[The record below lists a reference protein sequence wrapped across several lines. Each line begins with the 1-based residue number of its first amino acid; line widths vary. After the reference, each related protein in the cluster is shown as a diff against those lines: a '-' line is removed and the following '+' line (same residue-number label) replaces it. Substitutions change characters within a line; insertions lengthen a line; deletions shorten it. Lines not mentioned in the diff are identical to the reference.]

1 MTGVERRAESNAPEI
16 VARCGRAPDGA
27 DERRARHSGHV
38 AGSGRV
44 RDPRCLPH
52 ARQAEHPARSDRRI
66 ARRIGWSDPPTLMP
80 APLVVGIDAGGSKT
94 RAFAVDRTGAVI
106 GRGAGGG
113 ANLLSSPDPQGSI
126 GAALAESLGSAVP
139 QAIVLSCSGGD
150 RPADREK
157 GRAILVRLVGPE
169 VQIEV
174 THDAIAAL
182 YAGNPAGCGVVLISG
197 TGSIAFGRNLA
208 GEERRAGGWG
218 YLIGDEGSAVWLGLE
233 GLRAAAHHA
242 DGRGAGT
249 TITAHLL
256 RDLGVETFMDVIPQI
271 YGKPHPAPAIVA
283 AVWAVGRAAAEADAI
298 AVSIVQRGAHALA
311 RAASTVATGLRMTE
325 GPVYLAGGAFE
336 SVPSLERA
344 VRGEF

>member
-1 MTGVERRAESNAPEI
+1 MS
-16 VARCGRAPDGA
+16 
-27 DERRARHSGHV
+27 
-38 AGSGRV
+38 
-44 RDPRCLPH
+44 
-52 ARQAEHPARSDRRI
+52 
-66 ARRIGWSDPPTLMP
+66 

-94 RAFAVDRTGAVI
+94 RAFAVNRDGAVV

-113 ANLLSSPDPQGSI
+113 ANLLSSPDPAGSI
-126 GAALAESLGSAVP
+126 AAALAESLGAAKP
-139 QAIVLSCSGGD
+139 EAIVLSCSGGD

-157 GRAILVRLVGPE
+157 GRAILTQLVGPA
-169 VQIEV
+169 VRIEV

-197 TGSIAFGRNLA
+197 TGSIAFGRNDE

-249 TITAHLL
+249 TITAHVL
-256 RDLGVETFMDVIPQI
+256 RELGVGSFMEVIPLL
-271 YGKPHPAPAIVA
+271 YGRPHPAPAILA
-283 AVWAVGRAAAEADAI
+283 AVRAVGRAAAEADAI
-298 AVSIVQRGAHALA
+298 AMSIVQRGAHSLA
-311 RAASTVATGLRMTE
+311 RAASVVAAELRLGD

-336 SVPSLERA
+336 SLPSLERA
-344 VRGEF
+344 VRGELLAILPRATVEPVSEEPAMGAARLAMRLAWGA

>member
-1 MTGVERRAESNAPEI
+1 E
-16 VARCGRAPDGA
+16 
-27 DERRARHSGHV
+27 
-38 AGSGRV
+38 
-44 RDPRCLPH
+44 H
-52 ARQAEHPARSDRRI
+52 AAQRDRRV
-66 ARRIGWSDPPTLMP
+66 ARRIGRSDPPALMASP
-80 APLVVGIDAGGSKT
+80 IVVGIDAGGSKT
-94 RAFAVDRTGAVI
+94 RACAVDRTGAVI

-218 YLIGDEGSAVWLGLE
+218 HLIGDEGSAVWIGLE
-233 GLRAAAHHA
+233 GLRASAHHT
-242 DGRGAGT
+242 DGRGA
-249 TITAHLL
+249 A
-256 RDLGVETFMDVIPQI
+256 RDAARLGR
-271 YGKPHPAPAIVA
+271 IVNERPTSKR
-283 AVWAVGRAAAEADAI
+283 G
-298 AVSIVQRGAHALA
+298 QRGGPQSAGGTSAARMSEAITEARNPRAKQLSALSTRELLELMNDEDA
-311 RAASTVATGLRMTE
+311 TVARSVRGAIPEIDKAVDLIVTSLS
-325 GPVYLAGGAFE
+325 AGGR
-336 SVPSLERA
+336 PRI
-344 VRGEF
+344 

>member
-1 MTGVERRAESNAPEI
+1 MAAV
-16 VARCGRAPDGA
+16 V
-27 DERRARHSGHV
+27 
-38 AGSGRV
+38 
-44 RDPRCLPH
+44 
-52 ARQAEHPARSDRRI
+52 
-66 ARRIGWSDPPTLMP
+66 
-80 APLVVGIDAGGSKT
+80 VVGIDAGGSKT
-94 RAFAVDRTGAVI
+94 RAFAVDRDGAVV

-113 ANLLSSPDPQGSI
+113 ANLLSSPDPAGSI
-126 GAALAESLGSAVP
+126 AAALSESLGSAKPEAV
-139 QAIVLSCSGGD
+139 VLSCSGGD

-157 GRAILVRLVGPE
+157 GRAILTQLVGPA
-169 VQIEV
+169 VRIEV

-197 TGSIAFGRNLA
+197 TGSIAFGRNDE

-249 TITAHLL
+249 AITAHLL
-256 RDLGVETFMDVIPQI
+256 GELGVDSFMEVIPQL
-271 YGKPHPAPAIVA
+271 YGRPHPAPAILA
-283 AVWAVGRAAAEADAI
+283 AVRAVGRAAAEADAI

-311 RAASTVATGLRMTE
+311 RATSVVGAELRLEE

-336 SVPSLERA
+336 SLPSLERA
-344 VRGEF
+344 VRGELLRMLPRATVEPVSEEPAMGAARLAMQLAWGS

>member
-1 MTGVERRAESNAPEI
+1 MAAV
-16 VARCGRAPDGA
+16 
-27 DERRARHSGHV
+27 
-38 AGSGRV
+38 
-44 RDPRCLPH
+44 
-52 ARQAEHPARSDRRI
+52 
-66 ARRIGWSDPPTLMP
+66 
-80 APLVVGIDAGGSKT
+80 VVGIDAGGSKT
-94 RAFAVDRTGAVI
+94 RAFAVDRDGAVV

-113 ANLLSSPDPQGSI
+113 ANLLSSPDPAGSI
-126 GAALAESLGSAVP
+126 AAALSESLGSAKPEAV
-139 QAIVLSCSGGD
+139 VLSCSGGD

-157 GRAILVRLVGPE
+157 GRAILTQLVGPT
-169 VQIEV
+169 VRIEV

-197 TGSIAFGRNLA
+197 TGSIAFGRNDE

-249 TITAHLL
+249 AITAHLL
-256 RDLGVETFMDVIPQI
+256 GELGVDLFMEVIPQL
-271 YGKPHPAPAIVA
+271 YGRPHPAPAILA
-283 AVWAVGRAAAEADAI
+283 AVRAVGRAAAEADAI

-311 RAASTVATGLRMTE
+311 RAASVVAAELRLEE

-336 SVPSLERA
+336 SLPSLERA
-344 VRGEF
+344 VRGELLRVLPRATVEPVSEEPAMGAARLAMQLAWGS